1 MVAEPYCSKGSDRD
15 SFHSEIPHCS
25 LIRPWECVVC
35 HRQCNRLPGG
45 AAVRCLSIDDLFE
58 GYAVLYHDRSCS
70 FELLSCCLL
79 AGPLWGSS
87 QAETGRF

>member
-1 MVAEPYCSKGSDRD
+1 MPWTVRPVAGRGC
-15 SFHSEIPHCS
+15 
-25 LIRPWECVVC
+25 
-35 HRQCNRLPGG
+35 G
-45 AAVRCLSIDDLFE
+45 ALSVAINDPFSPFE

-70 FELLSCCLL
+70 KELLSCCLL